1 MVESNTETGTGNASF
16 VTKKLKTPTPF
27 TGKRE
32 HLHKFLQEVKI
43 YPLVNSGI
51 YTSDLDKVLF
61 VLSYMTE
68 GDANSWKEEFYDTA
82 EQKAAQDGSTIS
94 LGTYKELMDLIIKDF
109 SPYDAPKD
117 AIYEMKE
124 MKMGNA
130 SIEEHVSKFKM
141 LVTKS
146 KLEKNEAVVE
156 YFRKTL
162 PIPLQKNIMTLEKPP
177 TTLNKWYEWAIKL
190 HNNFVCM
197 KSAIAKSQNQGG
209 NAPPTLNK
217 CYDFAIT

>member
-1 MVESNTETGTGNASF
+1 MLLLSPRRSWKRQPLSLEKERTFENFS
-16 VTKKLKTPTPF
+16 KKS
-27 TGKRE
+27 
-32 HLHKFLQEVKI
+32 KI
-43 YPLVNSGI
+43 YLLENSGI

-130 SIEEHVSKFKM
+130 LIEEHVSLKCW
-141 LVTKS
+141 
-146 KLEKNEAVVE
+146 
-156 YFRKTL
+156 
-162 PIPLQKNIMTLEKPP
+162 LQS
-177 TTLNKWYEWAIKL
+177 W
-190 HNNFVCM
+190 
-197 KSAIAKSQNQGG
+197 S
-209 NAPPTLNK
+209 
-217 CYDFAIT
+217 